1 MDLDINGKVALIGG
15 SSRGLG
21 LGCALQ
27 LAKEGVHLVLCARG
41 KNDLNKAKKKIENE
55 SNVEILAISTDLENS
70 KNNEK
75 SVQKAIDHFGRIDI
89 LINNSGGPKPGA
101 FFELDAG
108 DWLKAYNQILAYNV
122 QMCQLVIPYMK
133 EKKWGRIINITS
145 MTVKEPA
152 DNLILSNVFRL
163 GIISLSRTLAR
174 ELISNNITINNL
186 CPGAFKTS
194 RAIELMEDQALKNN
208 ISIED
213 VEKNVIKNLPLGRF
227 HKLED
232 IGNLVAFIASELAG
246 GLTGTT
252 ISIDGGKQKSL
263 F

>member
-1 MDLDINGKVALIGG
+1 MDLGIKDKVAFVGG

-21 LGCALQ
+21 FGCALQ
-27 LAKEGVHLVLCARG
+27 LAKEGVHLVLCARSED
-41 KNDLNKAKKKIENE
+41 DLKKAKEKLKKE
-55 SNVEILAISTDLENS
+55 SKVKVLTIGTDLEDS
-70 KNNEK
+70 KKNEK
-75 SVQKAIDHFGRIDI
+75 SIQKAIDYFGRIDI
-89 LINNSGGPKPGA
+89 LINNSGGPKPGT
-101 FFELDAG
+101 FFELDTN
-108 DWLKAYNQILAYNV
+108 DWLNAYNQVLAYNV
-122 QMCQLVIPYMK
+122 QMCHLVIPYMK

-174 ELISNNITINNL
+174 EIISNNITVNNI

-194 RAIELMEDQALKNN
+194 RAIQLMESQATKKN
-208 ISIED
+208 ISIDE
-213 VEKNVIKNLPLGRF
+213 VEKNIIKNLPLGRF

-232 IGNLVAFIASELAG
+232 IGNLVAFIASDLAG

-252 ISIDGGKQKSL
+252 TSIDGGKQRSL

>member
-1 MDLDINGKVALIGG
+1 MDLDINGKVALVGG

-27 LAKEGVHLVLCARG
+27 LAKEGVHLALCARG
-41 KNDLNKAKKKIENE
+41 KNDLKKAKKKIKNE
-55 SNVEILAISTDLENS
+55 SNVKVLTIATDLEHS
-70 KNNEK
+70 KNIED
-75 SVQKAIDHFGRIDI
+75 SVQNVIEHFGRIDI
-89 LINNSGGPKPGA
+89 LINNSGGPKPGL
-101 FFELDAG
+101 FFELDDD
-108 DWLKAYNQILAYNV
+108 DWLKAYNQVLAYNV
-122 QMCQLVIPYMK
+122 KMCHLVIPFMK
-133 EKKWGRIINITS
+133 KNKWGRIINITS
-145 MTVKEPA
+145 MTAKEPA

-174 ELISNNITINNL
+174 ELISDNITINNI

-194 RAIELMEDQALKNN
+194 RAIQLMESQATKKN
-208 ISIED
+208 ISIEE
-213 VEKNVIKNLPLGRF
+213 VEKNIIKNLPLGRF

-232 IGNLVAFIASELAG
+232 IGNLVAFIASELAR

-252 ISIDGGKQKSL
+252 ISIDGGKQRSL